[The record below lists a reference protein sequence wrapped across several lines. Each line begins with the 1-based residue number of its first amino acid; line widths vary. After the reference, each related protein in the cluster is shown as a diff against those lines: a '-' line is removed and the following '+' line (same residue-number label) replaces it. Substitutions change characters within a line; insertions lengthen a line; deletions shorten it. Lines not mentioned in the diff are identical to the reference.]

1 MPDRTRATTERIVAE
16 LEHAAPLTRRE
27 LATRLGL
34 PVTTVTSAVER
45 LLLDG
50 TLREHTDEGGRTPSP
65 GRPPRHLALAARQ
78 LVAVVVVG
86 HRKLEAAVVTLDGVI
101 ETRAARP
108 FDPHGTDDVVAPG
121 VALLREAIDGS
132 GLDPDEIGGAVIAL
146 PRPYRAGA
154 GSPWPARPSVR
165 EPLAPF
171 VPPAWLATDPAP
183 ALAEALGVPAIAEN
197 DANLAALGEIARGAA
212 TGLDDVLYV
221 DLVPGFGAGVV
232 AGGELVHG
240 RLGFAGELGHVQVD
254 EHGPLCACGNR
265 GCLIRVATV
274 QHVFEQLRPTYP
286 ASLTFEDVVGLA
298 EAEDPD
304 VHRVLADLGRTLAPI
319 LATACLV
326 LDPQAIVVD
335 GALGAGSRAVVAGV
349 RERIERALPRRVFE
363 ELQLVPGTLAD
374 QAELVGAAAL
384 AARSRLLRAPR
395 RGLAAE
401 SRAAAWSVGT

>member
-1 MPDRTRATTERIVAE
+1 MPDRTRATNERIVAE

-27 LATRLGL
+27 LATRLAL

-50 TLREHTDEGGRTPSP
+50 TLREHTDEPGRTPGR

-86 HRKLEAAVVTLDGVI
+86 HRTLEAAVVTLDGVI
-101 ETRAARP
+101 ETRAVRP
-108 FDPHGTDDVVAPG
+108 FDPRAADDVVGPG
-121 VALLREAIDGS
+121 VALLRQALDGS
-132 GLDPDEIGGAVIAL
+132 GLDPEEIGGAVLAL

-154 GSPWPARPSVR
+154 GSPWPARSTIRDPA
-165 EPLAPF
+165 AP
-171 VPPAWLATDPAP
+171 PPAWLATDPAP
-183 ALAEALGVPAIAEN
+183 ALADALGVPAVAEN
-197 DANLAALGEIARGAA
+197 DANLAALGEVARGAA
-212 TGLDDVLYV
+212 TGLDDVVYV

-232 AGGELVHG
+232 AGGALVHG

-254 EHGPLCACGNR
+254 EHGPLCVCGNR

-274 QHVFEQLRPTYP
+274 QHVIEQLRPTYP

-319 LATACLV
+319 LATVCLV

-335 GALGAGSRAVVAGV
+335 GALGAGSRAVVAGI

-363 ELQLVPGTLAD
+363 ELRLVPGTLAD

-384 AARSRLLRAPR
+384 ASSTRLLRAPR
-395 RGLAAE
+395 RGGADESAAV
-401 SRAAAWSVGT
+401 AGSVPA

>member
-1 MPDRTRATTERIVAE
+1 MPVRSPGTSDRIVAE

-27 LATRLGL
+27 LAARLGL

-50 TLREHTDEGGRTPSP
+50 TLREHADEPGRTPGR

-86 HRKLEAAVVTLDGVI
+86 HRTLEAAVVTLDGII
-101 ETRAARP
+101 ETRAVRP
-108 FDPHGTDDVVAPG
+108 FDPRDADDVVGPG
-121 VALLREAIDGS
+121 VALLEEAMAGS
-132 GLDPDEIGGAVIAL
+132 GLDRTEIGGAVLAL

-154 GSPWPARPSVR
+154 GAPWPARATVR
-165 EPLAPF
+165 DPGTP
-171 VPPAWLATDPAP
+171 VPAWLADDPAP
-183 ALAEALGVPAIAEN
+183 ALADALGVPALVEN
-197 DANLAALGEIARGAA
+197 DANLAALGEVARGAA

-232 AGGELVHG
+232 ANGALVHG

-254 EHGPLCACGNR
+254 EHGPLCVCGNR

-274 QHVFEQLRPTYP
+274 QHVVEQLRPTYP

-335 GALGAGSRAVVAGV
+335 GALGAGSRAVVAGI

-363 ELQLVPGTLAD
+363 ELQLVPGALAD

-384 AARSRLLRAPR
+384 ASSSRLLRAPR
-395 RGLAAE
+395 RPRTDESAADA
-401 SRAAAWSVGT
+401 RSVGA

>member
-1 MPDRTRATTERIVAE
+1 MPDRTRATSERIVAE
-16 LEHAAPLTRRE
+16 LERAAPLTRRE
-27 LATRLGL
+27 LATHLDL

-45 LLLDG
+45 LLVGG
-50 TLREHTDEGGRTPSP
+50 TLREHTDAPGRTSGR
-65 GRPPRHLALAARQ
+65 GRPPRHLVLAARQ
-78 LVAVVVVG
+78 LVAVIVVG
-86 HRKLEAAVVTLDGVI
+86 HRTLEAAVVTLDGVI

-108 FDPHGTDDVVAPG
+108 FDPRSADDVVGPG
-121 VALLREAIDGS
+121 VALLEEAWAGS
-132 GLDPDEIGGAVIAL
+132 GLDRDEIGAAVLAL

-154 GSPWPARPSVR
+154 GSPWPSRSSVR
-165 EPLAPF
+165 DVGAP
-171 VPPAWLATDPAP
+171 VPGWLADDPAP
-183 ALAEALGVPAIAEN
+183 ALAEALGVPALAEN

-212 TGLDDVLYV
+212 IGLDDVLYV

-232 AGGELVHG
+232 AGGQLVHG

-254 EHGPLCACGNR
+254 EHGPLCVCGNR

-274 QHVFEQLRPTYP
+274 HHVIEQLRPTYP

-335 GALGAGSRAVVAGV
+335 GSLGAGSRAVVAGV

-363 ELQLVPGTLAD
+363 ELVVVPGSLAD

-384 AARSRLLRAPR
+384 ASRERLVHTPR
-395 RGLAAE
+395 RGRDE
-401 SRAAAWSVGT
+401 SRGAGRSVPA